1 MQQETRHD
9 ETGDKNDTLTHWYRS
24 TDGTQ
29 GAISNQCAYVVWLC
43 VIIIVVTM
51 VRAALCIVV
60 GVWLYVAIRR
70 YRSASEVETLRQ
82 ENTKLKE
89 QLQRLGHKP
98 AASVGGGGGGDVL
111 MTPPALPRLGGKMAA
126 AAGSRYEHT

>member
-1 MQQETRHD
+1 MCVDHD
-9 ETGDKNDTLTHWYRS
+9 RG
-24 TDGTQ
+24 
-29 GAISNQCAYVVWLC
+29 
-43 VIIIVVTM
+43 VIIMVVITM
-51 VRAALCIVV
+51 TRAALCIIV

-89 QLQRLGHKP
+89 QLQRLVHKP
-98 AASVGGGGGGDVL
+98 AGAGGDVL

>member
-1 MQQETRHD
+1 MLY
-9 ETGDKNDTLTHWYRS
+9 G
-24 TDGTQ
+24 
-29 GAISNQCAYVVWLC
+29 C
-43 VIIIVVTM
+43 VSSCVLLLIIIVIIVVTM

-98 AASVGGGGGGDVL
+98 AGAAGGGGGDVL

-126 AAGSRYEHT
+126 AAGSRYEHMHT

>member
-1 MQQETRHD
+1 
-9 ETGDKNDTLTHWYRS
+9 
-24 TDGTQ
+24 
-29 GAISNQCAYVVWLC
+29 
-43 VIIIVVTM
+43 M

-98 AASVGGGGGGDVL
+98 AAAGGGGGGGGGDVL

-126 AAGSRYEHT
+126 AAGSRYDNHT